1 MNTTHLTAHPRGDDW
16 LANYNARRPR
26 ENQLIDGTDAVLAFH
41 TLRARGWL
49 LRHLAELAEC
59 PENTLTNV
67 VKGRAKTIARGRSTI
82 LVAAA
87 ALDWTPANTEGVTP

>member
-1 MNTTHLTAHPRGDDW
+1 MSTTHPSGDQW
-16 LANYNARRPR
+16 VTNYNAYRDR
-26 ENQLIDGTDAVLAFH
+26 EDQLIDGSDAALAIN
-41 TLRARGWL
+41 TLRARGWYV
-49 LRHLAELAEC
+49 RQLAELAGC

-87 ALDWTPANTEGVTP
+87 ALGWDPTDTEGVTP

>member
-1 MNTTHLTAHPRGDDW
+1 MSTTHPSGDQW
-16 LANYNARRPR
+16 VTNYNAYRAR
-26 ENQLIDGTDAVLAFH
+26 EDQLIDGTDAVLAIN
-41 TLRARGWL
+41 TLRARGWYV
-49 LRHLAELAEC
+49 RHLAELAGC

-67 VKGRAKTIARGRSTI
+67 VKGRAKTITRGRSTI

>member
-1 MNTTHLTAHPRGDDW
+1 MSTHHASGDQW
-16 LANYNARRPR
+16 VTNINAYRAR
-26 ENQLIDGTDAVLAFH
+26 EDQLIDGSDAVLAIN
-41 TLRARGWL
+41 TLRARGWYV
-49 LRHLAELAEC
+49 RHLAELAGC

-87 ALDWTPANTEGVTP
+87 ALGWTPNNTEGVTP

>member
-1 MNTTHLTAHPRGDDW
+1 MSTHHPSGDQW
-16 LANYNARRPR
+16 VTNYNAYRGR
-26 ENQLIDGTDAVLAFH
+26 EDQLIDGADAILAIN

-49 LRHLAELAEC
+49 VRHLAELAGC

-67 VKGRAKTIARGRSTI
+67 AKGRARTIARGRSTI

-87 ALDWTPANTEGVTP
+87 ALGWTPGNTEGVTP

>member
-1 MNTTHLTAHPRGDDW
+1 MNTTRPTAHPRGDDW

-26 ENQLIDGTDAVLAFH
+26 ENQLIDGIDAALAIN
-41 TLRARGWL
+41 TLRARGWYV
-49 LRHLAELAEC
+49 RQLAELAGC

-67 VKGRAKTIARGRSTI
+67 VKGRAKTITRGRSTI

-87 ALDWTPANTEGVTP
+87 ALGWTPGGTEGVTP

>member
-1 MNTTHLTAHPRGDDW
+1 MSTYQRSGDHW
-16 LANYNARRPR
+16 VAGINANRNR
-26 ENQLIDGTDAVLAFH
+26 EDQLIDGTDAILAIN
-41 TLRARGWL
+41 TLRARGWYV
-49 LRHLAELAEC
+49 RHLAELAGC